1 MNLTLRNLTEDRR
14 LEGFHRRLEGFQ
26 RRWVRHAPFEIGYC
40 RFRHFRL
47 PKSGKPDL
55 GGCFTKVWYGA
66 RYSFGLHQGEITSTS
81 NEPGNRGIGPPPAGA
96 TPAFDAI
103 R

>member
-1 MNLTLRNLTEDRR
+1 MILTLRNLTEDRR
-14 LEGFHRRLEGFQ
+14 LEGFQ
-26 RRWVRHAPFEIGYC
+26 RRWVRDAPFEIGYC

-55 GGCFTKVWYGA
+55 GGCFTKVSYGA

-81 NEPGNRGIGPPPAGA
+81 NEPGKRGIGPPPGGAPAGS
-96 TPAFDAI
+96 AFDAI